1 MGNVRVFQLA
11 RDLNLPSQEVIDRLK
26 KLGVDA
32 KTASSSVDEDTA
44 DKLKRALKIDL
55 LTTRKRRI
63 YGSEE
68 DEAER
73 ELQEQALAAKIAA
86 EREERE
92 RAAAAAAE
100 AAAARKAGKGKKT
113 EKELEAERKA
123 KAAVGDEPPP
133 ALLHA
138 PGAPRLAPK
147 VATPPPPPLDEIDEE
162 PEEEE
167 SADVEE
173 APEASPVAAAASSPA
188 VSHPPVAAA
197 HAAPP
202 APAVAPPVLR
212 IPVAPPRVT
221 GPVRPIAPPA
231 PPAPPAAPPVAAAP
245 APAPAPT
252 PPAAGTVAAARPAPA
267 ASGSLIPR
275 QVRPIAPPRPIPPPR
290 PIGPHPTAAT
300 PHPVNP
306 GQLPRSPHA
315 TAPGARPAGSA
326 PMGMRPM
333 SPIPG
338 RPAPPPMNRPVGR
351 PAPRKTDRKQILPP
365 PVKDER
371 PVYTGPPRKITLTE
385 GVTVKE
391 LGEKMED
398 VKSRDIIKALISR
411 GIMATVNQT
420 MDPQLAIDLSREF
433 GYEAS
438 IQSFEEE
445 VVQVQTTDSKPEDL
459 VPRAPV
465 VTVMGHVDHG
475 KTSLLDAIRETSVAA
490 GEAGGI
496 TQHIG
501 AYHVDVGNR
510 KVVFLDTPGHEA
522 FTLMRA
528 RGAKVTDVVVLVVAA
543 DDGVMPQTVEA
554 MDHAKA
560 AGVPIVVA
568 VNKIDK
574 ADAQPDRVKQQL
586 SDRGLMPEEWGGTTV
601 FVNVSAK
608 KKQNLEQ
615 LLEMLLLVADLQELK
630 ANPKKPAVG
639 TVLEARLDKGR
650 GPVATILV
658 QDGTLK
664 VGDTIVAGAVAGKV
678 RALNDDHGDRLKEA
692 GPATPVEIL
701 GLQTLPEPGDQLMV
715 VTDQLKAQS
724 IVQFRQLKQRE
735 KAMAASS
742 KIRLEDLGRAIAEGQ
757 LQELPLVIKA
767 DVQGSVE
774 AVTDQI
780 LKLPQDKIKLRVI
793 RSGAGAISE
802 GDVLLAAASNAVVIG
817 FNVRPERKAA
827 DAAERDKVEVRL
839 YTVIYDAVEDIK
851 KAMEGMLEPTIRE
864 VRLGAAE
871 VRDTFKISKV
881 GTIAGSYVTDGKVN
895 RQAQVRLLRD
905 NVVIFTGKVSSL
917 KRFKD
922 DASEVKAGLECG
934 IGIAGYNDVKPGDVI
949 EFFTTEK
956 VKETLQ

>member
-11 RDLNLPSQEVIDRLK
+11 RDLNLQSQEVIDRLK
-26 KLGVDA
+26 KLGVDV

-44 DKLKRALKIDL
+44 DKLKRALKIDQ

-73 ELQEQALAAKIAA
+73 EQQEQALAAKIAA

-92 RAAAAAAE
+92 QAAAAAA
-100 AAAARKAGKGKKT
+100 AASAARKAGKGKKT

-123 KAAVGDEPPP
+123 KTAVAVEEPPP

-147 VATPPPPPLDEIDEE
+147 VAAPPPPPISEDEE
-162 PEEEE
+162 VAEEED
-167 SADVEE
+167 APAEE
-173 APEASPVAAAASSPA
+173 EVAAPSAVHASAAPSVSHAPAPLHVAAPAPSPA
-188 VSHPPVAAA
+188 VSAPVMR
-197 HAAPP
+197 APS
-202 APAVAPPVLR
+202 VA
-212 IPVAPPRVT
+212 PRVT

-231 PPAPPAAPPVAAAP
+231 PASAPAAAAAAP
-245 APAPAPT
+245 AA
-252 PPAAGTVAAARPAPA
+252 APA
-267 ASGSLIPR
+267 ASAAVAPRPAAAGASGSVARP
-275 QVRPIAPPRPIPPPR
+275 VRPIAPPRPIPPPR

-300 PHPVNP
+300 PHPVPP
-306 GQLPRSPHA
+306 GTLPRSPHPM
-315 TAPGARPAGSA
+315 APGRPGA
-326 PMGMRPM
+326 PAGMRPV

-365 PVKDER
+365 PPKDER

-398 VKSRDIIKALISR
+398 VKGRDIIKALLQR

-420 MDPQLAIDLSREF
+420 LDPQLAIDLSREF

-445 VVQVQTTDSKPEDL
+445 VVEVQTHDSKPEDL

-574 ADAQPDRVKQQL
+574 ADAQPDRVRQQL

-608 KKQNLEQ
+608 KKQNLDQ

-650 GPVATILV
+650 GPVATVLV
-658 QDGTLK
+658 QDGTLHG
-664 VGDTIVAGAVAGKV
+664 GDTIVAGAVAGKV
-678 RALNDDHGDRLKEA
+678 RALVDDHGARLKEA

-701 GLQTLPEPGDQLMV
+701 GLQSLPEPGDQLLV

-724 IVQFRQLKQRE
+724 IVQFRQLKLRE
-735 KAMAASS
+735 RAMAATS

-774 AVTDQI
+774 AVSDQ
-780 LKLPQDKIKLRVI
+780 LMKLPQDKIKLRVI

-827 DAAERDKVEVRL
+827 EAAERDKVEVRL

-851 KAMEGMLEPTIRE
+851 KAMEGLLEPTIRE

-881 GTIAGSYVTDGKVN
+881 GTIAGCYVTDGRVN
-895 RQAQVRLLRD
+895 RQAQIRLLRD
-905 NVVIFTGKVSSL
+905 NVVIHTGKVSSL

-934 IGIAGYNDVKPGDVI
+934 IGIANYNDVKPGDVI

-956 VKETLQ
+956 VKETLE

>member
-1 MGNVRVFQLA
+1 
-11 RDLNLPSQEVIDRLK
+11 
-26 KLGVDA
+26 
-32 KTASSSVDEDTA
+32 
-44 DKLKRALKIDL
+44 
-55 LTTRKRRI
+55 
-63 YGSEE
+63 
-68 DEAER
+68 
-73 ELQEQALAAKIAA
+73 
-86 EREERE
+86 
-92 RAAAAAAE
+92 
-100 AAAARKAGKGKKT
+100 
-113 EKELEAERKA
+113 
-123 KAAVGDEPPP
+123 
-133 ALLHA
+133 
-138 PGAPRLAPK
+138 
-147 VATPPPPPLDEIDEE
+147 
-162 PEEEE
+162 
-167 SADVEE
+167 
-173 APEASPVAAAASSPA
+173 
-188 VSHPPVAAA
+188 
-197 HAAPP
+197 
-202 APAVAPPVLR
+202 
-212 IPVAPPRVT
+212 
-221 GPVRPIAPPA
+221 
-231 PPAPPAAPPVAAAP
+231 
-245 APAPAPT
+245 
-252 PPAAGTVAAARPAPA
+252 
-267 ASGSLIPR
+267 
-275 QVRPIAPPRPIPPPR
+275 
-290 PIGPHPTAAT
+290 
-300 PHPVNP
+300 
-306 GQLPRSPHA
+306 
-315 TAPGARPAGSA
+315 
-326 PMGMRPM
+326 
-333 SPIPG
+333 
-338 RPAPPPMNRPVGR
+338 
-351 PAPRKTDRKQILPP
+351 
-365 PVKDER
+365 
-371 PVYTGPPRKITLTE
+371 
-385 GVTVKE
+385 
-391 LGEKMED
+391 
-398 VKSRDIIKALISR
+398 
-411 GIMATVNQT
+411 
-420 MDPQLAIDLSREF
+420 
-433 GYEAS
+433 
-438 IQSFEEE
+438 
-445 VVQVQTTDSKPEDL
+445 
-459 VPRAPV
+459 
-465 VTVMGHVDHG
+465 
-475 KTSLLDAIRETSVAA
+475 
-490 GEAGGI
+490 
-496 TQHIG
+496 
-501 AYHVDVGNR
+501 
-510 KVVFLDTPGHEA
+510 
-522 FTLMRA
+522 MRA

-678 RALNDDHGDRLKEA
+678 RALNDDHGERLKEA

-839 YTVIYDAVEDIK
+839 YTVIYDAVEDMK

-905 NVVIFTGKVSSL
+905 NVVIHTGKVSSL

-922 DASEVKAGLECG
+922 DASEVKSGLECG